1 MHRSALIWLAI
12 LLLSFRTNAQQPDGS
27 VLGKRVTI
35 SQKNGQLGT
44 ILDQLSWQA
53 GVYFSYD
60 AALQLPDKKFTIE
73 ADDKSLFTVLN
84 QLFDPSEFK
93 FTELENQVVISRKM
107 NAETLRV
114 AEKDSIPVK
123 YFFISAKIIDDK
135 KDDPISYA
143 SVSILHKP
151 IGTITNNDGDFLL
164 KIHPDNI
171 RDTIVISSM
180 GFEQIL
186 LPAYQLLDEDLIV
199 MNTFSIRI
207 KEVKVTAIDPL
218 QLLVKIRDNLAKNY
232 PEDSRLMTAFY
243 RETVRQDENYISVS
257 EAVIEILKS
266 PYNNTRNDV
275 VRLLKGRRSPDVQP
289 FKWLNF
295 KLQGGPFTITK
306 LDAVK
311 TMEAFLDQ
319 KYQFLYSYNISKVI
333 WYNENPVYVLNF
345 KPLSDSA
352 EEGFAG
358 EIYVH
363 RETFAIVHVDFHLTK
378 NGLKRAENIL
388 VKKKP
393 KGVKAKPTYVHYSVS
408 YQNING
414 KWQLANAQ
422 ASVKFKV
429 KSKRDRLNSEYHSV
443 SDLLITDI
451 HHTEQ
456 KRFAREESLDQ
467 RDIFVEMIGEYDPLF
482 WENYNIIQPGEDLR
496 NAFKK

>member
-1 MHRSALIWLAI
+1 MRLTAPIWLAI
-12 LLLSFRTNAQQPDGS
+12 LLLSFHTSAQQPDGS
-27 VLGKRVTI
+27 VLGKRVSI
-35 SQKNGQLGT
+35 SQKNEQLAT

-60 AALQLPDKKFTIE
+60 AALQLPDKIFSIE
-73 ADDKSLFTVLN
+73 ADDKSLFTVLH
-84 QLFDPSEFK
+84 QLFDPSVFK

-107 NAETLRV
+107 NAETPHV
-114 AEKDSIPVK
+114 AEKDTIQVK
-123 YFFISAKIIDDK
+123 YFFISARIIDDK
-135 KDDPISYA
+135 KGDPITYA
-143 SVSILHKP
+143 SVSILRKP
-151 IGTITNNDGDFLL
+151 IGTITNTDGDFLL

-171 RDTIVISSM
+171 RDTIIISSM

-186 LPAYQLLDEDLIV
+186 LPAYELLDEDLIV

-207 KEVKVTAIDPL
+207 KEVKVTAINPL
-218 QLLVKIRDNLAKNY
+218 QMLANIRDNLSVNY

-243 RETVRQDENYISVS
+243 RETVRQDGNYISVS

-266 PYNNTRNDV
+266 PYDNIRNDV

-289 FKWLNF
+289 FQWLNF

-311 TMEAFLDQ
+311 TMETFLDE

-333 WYNENPVYVLNF
+333 WYNENPVYVLAF

-352 EEGFAG
+352 DEGFAG

-363 RETFAIVHVDFHLTK
+363 RETFAIVHIDFHLNK
-378 NGLKRAENIL
+378 NGLKQAENIL

-393 KGVKAKPTYVHYSVS
+393 KGVKAKPTYVHYSVN
-408 YQNING
+408 YQYING
-414 KWQLANAQ
+414 KWQLSNAR

-451 HHTEQ
+451 HNTEL
-456 KRFAREESLDQ
+456 KRFAREEALNQ
-467 RDIFVEMIGEYDPLF
+467 RDIFVEMIGEYDPWF
-482 WENYNIIQPGEDLR
+482 WENYNIIQPGEDLQ